1 MLKIIKDKD
10 PIWDTDKFDVILIGT
25 SIYNQLNGGF
35 QSKMKYKYPMV
46 DEKNRETKYAD
57 FSKLGT
63 RITIN
68 NTPII
73 SLMYICGYPRPNIDT
88 VDYDSLTKCL
98 LTANAEFRGK
108 KVMATILGSSQFDGN
123 GDKDKCLKIIED
135 STKDLD
141 ITLYDYEQ
149 KKRADE
155 IREQKMYLKSLQY
168 TDIEKY
174 NKLKNV
180 FDLYLKKLYLNGYK
194 NSEKRKNHCTRK

>member
-35 QSKMKYKYPMV
+35 QSKMKYKYPIV

-68 NTPII
+68 DTPII

-98 LTANAEFRGK
+98 MTANAEFRGK

-180 FDLYLKKLYLNGYK
+180 FDLYLKKLYLNG
-194 NSEKRKNHCTRK
+194 

>member
-68 NTPII
+68 DTPTI

-180 FDLYLKKLYLNGYK
+180 FDLYLKKLYLNG
-194 NSEKRKNHCTRK
+194 

>member
-10 PIWDTDKFDVILIGT
+10 PIWETDNFDVILIGT

-35 QSKMKYKYPMV
+35 QSKIKYKYPIV
-46 DEKNRETKYAD
+46 DEKNRETKYAA

-68 NTPII
+68 DTPII

-108 KVMATILGSSQFDGN
+108 KIMATIIGSSQFDGN
-123 GDKDKCLKIIED
+123 GDKDKCLKIIKD

-149 KKRADE
+149 KKRIDE

-180 FDLYLKKLYLNGYK
+180 FDLYLKKLYLNG
-194 NSEKRKNHCTRK
+194 

>member
-10 PIWDTDKFDVILIGT
+10 PIWETDKFDVILIGT

-35 QSKMKYKYPMV
+35 QSKIKYKYPIV

-68 NTPII
+68 DTPTI

-123 GDKDKCLKIIED
+123 GDKNKCLKIIED

-168 TDIEKY
+168 IDIEKY

-180 FDLYLKKLYLNGYK
+180 FDLYLKKLYLNG
-194 NSEKRKNHCTRK
+194 

>member
-10 PIWDTDKFDVILIGT
+10 PIWETDKFDVILIGT

-35 QSKMKYKYPMV
+35 QSKMKYKYPIV

-141 ITLYDYEQ
+141 ITLYDYEK

-180 FDLYLKKLYLNGYK
+180 FDLYLKKLYLNG
-194 NSEKRKNHCTRK
+194 

>member
-180 FDLYLKKLYLNGYK
+180 FDLYLKKLYLNG
-194 NSEKRKNHCTRK
+194 

>member
-10 PIWDTDKFDVILIGT
+10 PIWETDNFDVILIGT

-35 QSKMKYKYPMV
+35 QSKIKYKYPIV

-68 NTPII
+68 DTPTI

-108 KVMATILGSSQFDGN
+108 KVLTTILGSSQYDGN
-123 GDKDKCLKIIED
+123 GDKDKCLKIIEET
-135 STKDLD
+135 TKDLD
-141 ITLYDYEQ
+141 ITLYDYKQKKRQDEIKEQ
-149 KKRADE
+149 KK
-155 IREQKMYLKSLQY
+155 YLKSLQY

-180 FDLYLKKLYLNGYK
+180 FDLYLKKLYLNG
-194 NSEKRKNHCTRK
+194 

>member
-10 PIWDTDKFDVILIGT
+10 PIWETDNFDVILIGT

-68 NTPII
+68 DTPII

-135 STKDLD
+135 TTKDLD

-180 FDLYLKKLYLNGYK
+180 FDLYLKKLYLNG
-194 NSEKRKNHCTRK
+194 

>member
-10 PIWDTDKFDVILIGT
+10 PIWETDKFDVILIGT

-35 QSKMKYKYPMV
+35 QSKMKYKYPIV

-68 NTPII
+68 DTPII

-108 KVMATILGSSQFDGN
+108 RVMATILGSSQFDGN
-123 GDKDKCLKIIED
+123 GDKDKCLKIIEG

-180 FDLYLKKLYLNGYK
+180 FDLYLKKLYLNG
-194 NSEKRKNHCTRK
+194 

>member
-10 PIWDTDKFDVILIGT
+10 PIWDTDNFDVILIGT

-68 NTPII
+68 DTPII

-174 NKLKNV
+174 NKLKDV
-180 FDLYLKKLYLNGYK
+180 FDLYLKRLYLNG
-194 NSEKRKNHCTRK
+194 

>member
-10 PIWDTDKFDVILIGT
+10 PIWETDKFDVILIGT

-35 QSKMKYKYPMV
+35 QSKIKYKYPIV

-68 NTPII
+68 DTPTI

-123 GDKDKCLKIIED
+123 GDKDKCLKIIKD

-174 NKLKNV
+174 NKLKDV
-180 FDLYLKKLYLNGYK
+180 FDLYLKKLYLNG
-194 NSEKRKNHCTRK
+194 

>member
-10 PIWDTDKFDVILIGT
+10 PIWETDNFDVILIGT

-35 QSKMKYKYPMV
+35 QSKIKYKYPIV

-63 RITIN
+63 RMTIN
-68 NTPII
+68 DTPII

-108 KVMATILGSSQFDGN
+108 KIMATIIGSSQFDGN
-123 GDKDKCLKIIED
+123 GDKDKCLKIIKD

-149 KKRADE
+149 KKRIDE

-180 FDLYLKKLYLNGYK
+180 FDLYLKKLYLNG
-194 NSEKRKNHCTRK
+194 

>member
-10 PIWDTDKFDVILIGT
+10 PIWETDKFDVILIGT

-35 QSKMKYKYPMV
+35 QSKMKYKYPIV

-68 NTPII
+68 DTPII

-108 KVMATILGSSQFDGN
+108 KVMATIIGSSQFDGN

-180 FDLYLKKLYLNGYK
+180 FDLYLKKLYLNG
-194 NSEKRKNHCTRK
+194 

>member
-10 PIWDTDKFDVILIGT
+10 PIWETDKFDVILIGT

-35 QSKMKYKYPMV
+35 QSKMKYKYPIV

-141 ITLYDYEQ
+141 ITLYEKKK

-174 NKLKNV
+174 NKLKDV
-180 FDLYLKKLYLNGYK
+180 FDLYLKKLYLNG
-194 NSEKRKNHCTRK
+194 

>member
-1 MLKIIKDKD
+1 MLKIIKGKD
-10 PIWDTDKFDVILIGT
+10 PIWETDKFDVILIGT

-35 QSKMKYKYPMV
+35 QSKIKYKYPIV

-68 NTPII
+68 DTPTI

-108 KVMATILGSSQFDGN
+108 KVLTTILGSSQFDGN
-123 GDKDKCLKIIED
+123 GDKDKCLKIIKD

-180 FDLYLKKLYLNGYK
+180 FDLYLKKLYLNG
-194 NSEKRKNHCTRK
+194 

>member
-10 PIWDTDKFDVILIGT
+10 PIWETDKFDVILIGT

-35 QSKMKYKYPMV
+35 QSKIKYKYPIV

-135 STKDLD
+135 TTKDLD

-180 FDLYLKKLYLNGYK
+180 FDLYLKKLYLNG
-194 NSEKRKNHCTRK
+194 

>member
-10 PIWDTDKFDVILIGT
+10 PIWETENFDVILIGT

-35 QSKMKYKYPMV
+35 QSKIKYKYPIV

-68 NTPII
+68 DTPII

-108 KVMATILGSSQFDGN
+108 KIMATIIGSSQFDGN
-123 GDKDKCLKIIED
+123 GDKDKCLKIIKD

-149 KKRADE
+149 KKRIDE

-180 FDLYLKKLYLNGYK
+180 FDLYLKKLYLNG
-194 NSEKRKNHCTRK
+194 

>member
-10 PIWDTDKFDVILIGT
+10 PIWETDKFDVILIGT

-68 NTPII
+68 DTPII
-73 SLMYICGYPRPNIDT
+73 SLMYICSYTMPNVET

-108 KVMATILGSSQFDGN
+108 KVMATILGASQFDGA
-123 GDKDKCLKIIED
+123 GDKDKCLKIIKD

-149 KKRADE
+149 KKRIDE
-155 IREQKMYLKSLQY
+155 IREQKMYLKSLHY

-180 FDLYLKKLYLNGYK
+180 FDLYLKKLYLNG
-194 NSEKRKNHCTRK
+194 

>member
-10 PIWDTDKFDVILIGT
+10 PIWETDNFDVILIGT

-35 QSKMKYKYPMV
+35 QSKIKYKYPIV

-68 NTPII
+68 DTPII

-108 KVMATILGSSQFDGN
+108 KIMATIIGSSQFDGN
-123 GDKDKCLKIIED
+123 GDKDKCLKIIKD

-180 FDLYLKKLYLNGYK
+180 FDLYLKKLYLNG
-194 NSEKRKNHCTRK
+194 

>member
-10 PIWDTDKFDVILIGT
+10 PIWETDNFDVILIGT

-35 QSKMKYKYPMV
+35 QSKMKYKYPIV

-155 IREQKMYLKSLQY
+155 INEQKMYLKSLQY

-180 FDLYLKKLYLNGYK
+180 FDLYLKKLYLNG
-194 NSEKRKNHCTRK
+194 

>member
-10 PIWDTDKFDVILIGT
+10 PIWETDKFDVILIGT

-35 QSKMKYKYPMV
+35 QSKIKFKYPIV
-46 DEKNRETKYAD
+46 DEKNRETKYGD

-68 NTPII
+68 TTPII
-73 SLMYICGYPRPNIDT
+73 SLMYICSYTMPNVDT

-108 KVMATILGSSQFDGN
+108 KVMATILGASQFDGA

-135 STKDLD
+135 TTKDLD
-141 ITLYDYEQ
+141 ITLYDYKQKKRQDEIKEQ
-149 KKRADE
+149 KK
-155 IREQKMYLKSLQY
+155 YLKSLQY

-180 FDLYLKKLYLNGYK
+180 FDLYLKKLYLNG
-194 NSEKRKNHCTRK
+194 

>member
-10 PIWDTDKFDVILIGT
+10 PIWETDNFDVILIGA

-35 QSKMKYKYPMV
+35 QSKIKYKYPIV

-68 NTPII
+68 DTPII

-108 KVMATILGSSQFDGN
+108 KIMATIIGSSQFDGN
-123 GDKDKCLKIIED
+123 GDKDKCLKIIKD

-149 KKRADE
+149 KKRIDE

-180 FDLYLKKLYLNGYK
+180 FDLYLKKLYLNG
-194 NSEKRKNHCTRK
+194 

>member
-10 PIWDTDKFDVILIGT
+10 PIWETDKFDVILIGT

-35 QSKMKYKYPMV
+35 QSKMKYKYPIV

-57 FSKLGT
+57 FSQLGT

-135 STKDLD
+135 TTKDLD

-180 FDLYLKKLYLNGYK
+180 FDLYLKKLYLNG
-194 NSEKRKNHCTRK
+194 

>member
-10 PIWDTDKFDVILIGT
+10 PIWDTDNFDVILIGT

-68 NTPII
+68 DTPII

-135 STKDLD
+135 TTKDLD

-180 FDLYLKKLYLNGYK
+180 FDLYLKKLYLNG
-194 NSEKRKNHCTRK
+194 

>member
-68 NTPII
+68 DTPII

-108 KVMATILGSSQFDGN
+108 KVMATILGSSQFDGK

-135 STKDLD
+135 TTKDLD

-180 FDLYLKKLYLNGYK
+180 FDLYLKKLYLNG
-194 NSEKRKNHCTRK
+194 

>member
-10 PIWDTDKFDVILIGT
+10 PIWETDKFDVILIGT

-35 QSKMKYKYPMV
+35 QSKIKYKYPIV

-68 NTPII
+68 DTPTI

-108 KVMATILGSSQFDGN
+108 KVLTTILGSSQFDGN
-123 GDKDKCLKIIED
+123 GDKDKCLKIIKD

-174 NKLKNV
+174 NKLK
-180 FDLYLKKLYLNGYK
+180 DEPCRLEYEHKHK
-194 NSEKRKNHCTRK
+194 SSI

>member
-10 PIWDTDKFDVILIGT
+10 PIWDTDNFDVILIGT

-35 QSKMKYKYPMV
+35 QSKMKYKYPIV

-141 ITLYDYEQ
+141 ITLYDYDQ

-180 FDLYLKKLYLNGYK
+180 FDLYLKKLYLNG
-194 NSEKRKNHCTRK
+194 

>member
-10 PIWDTDKFDVILIGT
+10 PIWETDKFDVILIGT

-35 QSKMKYKYPMV
+35 QSKMKYKYPIV

-180 FDLYLKKLYLNGYK
+180 FDLYLKKLYLNG
-194 NSEKRKNHCTRK
+194 

>member
-10 PIWDTDKFDVILIGT
+10 PIWETDKFDVILIGT

-35 QSKMKYKYPMV
+35 QSKMKYKYPIV

-108 KVMATILGSSQFDGN
+108 KVMATILSSSQFDGN

-174 NKLKNV
+174 NKLKDV
-180 FDLYLKKLYLNGYK
+180 FDLYLKKLYLNG
-194 NSEKRKNHCTRK
+194 

>member
-1 MLKIIKDKD
+1 MLKIVKDKD
-10 PIWDTDKFDVILIGT
+10 PIWETDKFDVILIGT

-35 QSKMKYKYPMV
+35 QSKIKYKYPIV

-68 NTPII
+68 DTPTI

-108 KVMATILGSSQFDGN
+108 KVLTTILGSSQFDGN
-123 GDKDKCLKIIED
+123 GDKDKCLKIIKD

-174 NKLKNV
+174 NKLKDV
-180 FDLYLKKLYLNGYK
+180 FDLYLKKLYLNG
-194 NSEKRKNHCTRK
+194 

>member
-68 NTPII
+68 DTPII

-135 STKDLD
+135 TTKDLD

-180 FDLYLKKLYLNGYK
+180 FDLYLKKLYLNG
-194 NSEKRKNHCTRK
+194 

>member
-10 PIWDTDKFDVILIGT
+10 PIWETDNFDVILIGT

-35 QSKMKYKYPMV
+35 QSKMKYKYPIV

-68 NTPII
+68 DTPII

-108 KVMATILGSSQFDGN
+108 RVMATILGSSQFDGN
-123 GDKDKCLKIIED
+123 GDKDKCLKIIEG

-180 FDLYLKKLYLNGYK
+180 FDLYLKKLYLNG
-194 NSEKRKNHCTRK
+194 

>member
-10 PIWDTDKFDVILIGT
+10 PIWETDNFDVILIGT

-35 QSKMKYKYPMV
+35 QSKMKYKYPIV

-57 FSKLGT
+57 FSKLGN

-68 NTPII
+68 DTPII

-123 GDKDKCLKIIED
+123 GDKDKCLKIIEG

-180 FDLYLKKLYLNGYK
+180 FDLYLKKLYLNG
-194 NSEKRKNHCTRK
+194 

>member
-10 PIWDTDKFDVILIGT
+10 PIWETDNFDVILIGT

-68 NTPII
+68 DTPII

-180 FDLYLKKLYLNGYK
+180 FDLYLKKLYLNG
-194 NSEKRKNHCTRK
+194 

>member
-10 PIWDTDKFDVILIGT
+10 PIWETDNFDVILIGT

-35 QSKMKYKYPMV
+35 QSKIKYKYPIV

-57 FSKLGT
+57 FSKLGN

-68 NTPII
+68 DTPII

-123 GDKDKCLKIIED
+123 GDKDKCLKIIEG

-180 FDLYLKKLYLNGYK
+180 FDLYLKKLYLNG
-194 NSEKRKNHCTRK
+194 